1 MSRGGGEQAG
11 DVGVKMSHGRP
22 VGCRQD
28 PAVGG
33 EIWRVRVDFFCEIR
47 CACVARV
54 KPG

>member
-28 PAVGG
+28 PAVG
-33 EIWRVRVDFFCEIR
+33 R
-47 CACVARV
+47 
-54 KPG
+54 